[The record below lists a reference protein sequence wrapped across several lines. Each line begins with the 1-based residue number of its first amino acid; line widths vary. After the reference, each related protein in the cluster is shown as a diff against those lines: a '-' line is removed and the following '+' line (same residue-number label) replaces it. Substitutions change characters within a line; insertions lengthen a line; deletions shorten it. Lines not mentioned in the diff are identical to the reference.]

1 MQGPPSGKLSCK
13 IVLAT
18 SNCLTELLVGCFTW
32 LGWPPLNNLR
42 TLFRPDRRQ
51 FVFSFS
57 APAGWDWAVLSSEQ
71 FQFIYKVLCKI
82 VGRSLAVCVLQP
94 GNVWYQFA
102 PAERSRESWA
112 VTRWRSLQLEIF
124 HIRSGSCYLHT
135 SLCTLSHPQSNYWDK
150 GCHQAAIIVL
160 FCFEIFLGIDR
171 HRPAMCYISTERP
184 GLPGVTR
191 ANPTA
196 TTQRAI
202 IWTEGRCEVWGRVR
216 QQHPLSPHVFGNP
229 NWPCL
234 STVSREDYKQEDG
247 DTNTGLHRLPTNTR
261 DIILLDIHYLRL
273 SDKYSE
279 HRGDSALSISPDI
292 CQSAHH

>member
-1 MQGPPSGKLSCK
+1 M
-13 IVLAT
+13 
-18 SNCLTELLVGCFTW
+18 GCFTW

-57 APAGWDWAVLSSEQ
+57 APAGWVWVVLSSEQ

-202 IWTEGRCEVWGRVR
+202 IWTGGRCEAESDSSIHCPLMCLVTPTDPVWAPSQERITNRRTVIPTLGFTDYP
-216 QQHPLSPHVFGNP
+216 QTLETLS
-229 NWPCL
+229 C
-234 STVSREDYKQEDG
+234 
-247 DTNTGLHRLPTNTR
+247 
-261 DIILLDIHYLRL
+261 
-273 SDKYSE
+273 
-279 HRGDSALSISPDI
+279 
-292 CQSAHH
+292 

>member
-32 LGWPPLNNLR
+32 LGWPPLNNPR

-112 VTRWRSLQLEIF
+112 VTRWRSLQLKYFTFGQDLVICIQASVLCPTHRAITGTKGVIKLPSSCCFVLKYFWGLTDTGRPCAIF
-124 HIRSGSCYLHT
+124 PQSGQACQEWRGLIPLLPPRGQLSGQEEGVRCEAESDSSIHCPLMCLVTPTDPVWAPSQERITNRRTVIPTLGFTDYQQTLE
-135 SLCTLSHPQSNYWDK
+135 TLS
-150 GCHQAAIIVL
+150 C
-160 FCFEIFLGIDR
+160 
-171 HRPAMCYISTERP
+171 
-184 GLPGVTR
+184 
-191 ANPTA
+191 
-196 TTQRAI
+196 
-202 IWTEGRCEVWGRVR
+202 
-216 QQHPLSPHVFGNP
+216 
-229 NWPCL
+229 
-234 STVSREDYKQEDG
+234 
-247 DTNTGLHRLPTNTR
+247 
-261 DIILLDIHYLRL
+261 
-273 SDKYSE
+273 
-279 HRGDSALSISPDI
+279 
-292 CQSAHH
+292 